1 MNPFSSARDFT
12 LRIDRF
18 FIMVSYLFS
27 CEHATCAVPEPHRE
41 VFRGREDRVSSTEGW
56 EPGSLNLAQGFAM
69 KFRTPLVHGDVT
81 RLLVDLEQEGDAR
94 WSDLS
99 AALPEATRVKLEDRH
114 WRPYRVL
121 LKQRISEDLR
131 RYDEVLHV
139 MIHTDPEADGT
150 VVLETM
156 PDSPLAEKAAA
167 SWRGRLAEA
176 GLDARHQR
184 AVEISPLARGLA
196 DGFSAS
202 YGPIRLKVAQSFFLE
217 GRPLRWETLKKT
229 LLNTLAADAA

>member
-1 MNPFSSARDFT
+1 M
-12 LRIDRF
+12 I
-18 FIMVSYLFS
+18 SYLFS

-41 VFRGREDRVSSTEGW
+41 VFRGREERVSSTEGW

-81 RLLVDLEQEGDAR
+81 RLLVDLEQDGDAR

-99 AALPEATRVKLEDRH
+99 AALPEATQVKLEDRH

-131 RYDEVLHV
+131 RNDAVLHV
-139 MIHTDPEADGT
+139 MVHTDPEGAGN
-150 VVLETM
+150 VVLETL
-156 PDSPLAEKAAA
+156 PGSEFAEKAAA
-167 SWRGRLAEA
+167 EWSGRLTAA
-176 GLDARHQR
+176 GLDVRHDR
-184 AVEISPLARGLA
+184 AAEISPLARELVA
-196 DGFSAS
+196 AFPPAT
-202 YGPIRLKVAQSFFLE
+202 YGAVRLKVVQSFFLE

-229 LLNTLAADAA
+229 LLTSLAAGSAA